1 MIDDGQA
8 VDISG
13 ISARSLT
20 KHLKKLF
27 VSLNLEESQE
37 RVFLL
42 PSNVRPTLEV
52 IGPLI
57 ETHMEQKS
65 NQGNCSVT
73 LDDKSSPPLNMET
86 TQAREENTSELAYPD
101 GEARGPKRR

>member
-13 ISARSLT
+13 ISERTLAKR
-20 KHLKKLF
+20 LKKLF
-27 VSLNLEESQE
+27 LSLNLEESQE

-42 PSNVRPTLEV
+42 PSNGHPTLEA

-57 ETHMEQKS
+57 QTHMEQKK
-65 NQGNCSVT
+65 NQFDHSVT
-73 LDDKSSPPLNMET
+73 PDNKSSPPLNTET
-86 TQAREENTSELAYPD
+86 TQSSKENVSDLTHPD
-101 GEARGPKRR
+101 GEATGPKRR